1 MADFEITGLD
11 ELIKALGGIGNIPTG
26 VKTKMLEAM
35 SKKAAERIKSQG
47 ETMRVRDM
55 ESSEHILDEIGVISP
70 KLTESGGYADITFN
84 GSRRRGNTTTR
95 NAAIAYINE
104 FGKSSQPARPF
115 VGTAML
121 KNADEITATGA
132 DIIGDWIENEYKK

>member
-11 ELIKALGGIGNIPTG
+11 ELIKAVGGIGNIPNG
-26 VKTKMLEAM
+26 VKTKTLEAM
-35 SKKAAERIKSQG
+35 AKKAAEKIKSEG
-47 ETMRVRDM
+47 EAMRVYDM
-55 ESSEHILDEIGVISP
+55 ESSEHILDKITTAKP
-70 KLTESGGYADITFN
+70 KLFEDGGRQDVTFK
-84 GSRRRGNTTTR
+84 GSRTRGKSKTR

-115 VGTAML
+115 IGTAMS

-132 DIIGDWIENEYKK
+132 DILGDWIENEYKK

>member
-1 MADFEITGLD
+1 MSTIQVLGLD
-11 ELIKALGGIGNIPTG
+11 ELLQAFGNISEIPATVKDKAL
-26 VKTKMLEAM
+26 KEM
-35 SKKAAERIKSQG
+35 SKKAAERVKSQG

-55 ESSEHILDEIGVISP
+55 ESSEHILDEISVISP

-115 VGTAML
+115 IGTAMSQ
-121 KNADEITATGA
+121 NADEITATGA
-132 DIIGDWIENEYKK
+132 DILGDWIENEYKK

>member
-1 MADFEITGLD
+1 MADFEISGID
-11 ELIKALGGIGNIPTG
+11 ELIKAVGGAGNIPAG
-26 VKTKMLEAM
+26 VKTKALDAM
-35 SKKAAERIKSQG
+35 AKKASKKIKAEG

-55 ESSEHILDEIGVISP
+55 ESSEHILDEISVISP

-104 FGKSSQPARPF
+104 FGKNSQPARPF
-115 VGTAML
+115 IGTAMS